1 MYTINSK
8 LKVVFTIAECKITLH
23 KCLLTFRFRV
33 DVLEGE
39 SSQDYNGEIPIR
51 IHLNLNVSFV
61 VCNCL
66 LTNVLFLIYCI
77 IITLDGAESVDMREI
92 IEDIPTEQ
100 EENPRKRKLSPTEQQ
115 QTIVKTS
122 R

>member
-1 MYTINSK
+1 MLNHSILKSLDLVDTINSK
-8 LKVVFTIAECKITLH
+8 LKVVLAIAGCKITLH

-51 IHLNLNVSFV
+51 IHLNLNV

-66 LTNVLFLIYCI
+66 LTNYFF
-77 IITLDGAESVDMREI
+77 
-92 IEDIPTEQ
+92 
-100 EENPRKRKLSPTEQQ
+100 
-115 QTIVKTS
+115 
-122 R
+122 

>member
-1 MYTINSK
+1 MFW
-8 LKVVFTIAECKITLH
+8 KVNHLRITMV
-23 KCLLTFRFRV
+23 RF
-33 DVLEGE
+33 
-39 SSQDYNGEIPIR
+39 Q
-51 IHLNLNVSFV
+51 HLNLNVSSV

-92 IEDIPTEQ
+92 MEDIPTEQ
-100 EENPRKRKLSPTEQQ
+100 EGNPRKRKHSPTEQQ
-115 QTIVKTS
+115 PTNVKAS